1 MKKFDR
7 ILRETYRIILE
18 QDPNAPIDPNMD
30 PNAVMDPAMGAD
42 LGAAAPEPAQPE
54 GVLSAAGEV
63 ALTEL
68 IYLALYIDPKDVSDA
83 QKSQLDNLL
92 PRGADDISPDNAKE
106 IINILRGL
114 VKEENPNIAL
124 DSAEKTDTKII
135 DALPEV

>member
-1 MKKFDR
+1 
-7 ILRETYRIILE
+7 
-18 QDPNAPIDPNMD
+18 MD

-54 GVLSAAGEV
+54 GVLSPAGEV

-83 QKSQLDNLL
+83 QKSQLDKLL

-106 IINILRGL
+106 IINVLGQI
-114 VKEENPNIAL
+114 VDDKNPNIAL
-124 DSAEKTDTKII
+124 NSAEKTDTKII

>member
-7 ILRETYRIILE
+7 ILRETYRVILE

-30 PNAVMDPAMGAD
+30 PNAAMDPNMGAD
-42 LGAAAPEPAQPE
+42 LGAAAPEPEQPE
-54 GVLSAAGEV
+54 GVLSPAAEV

-83 QKSQLDNLL
+83 QKDQLENLL
-92 PRGADDISPDNAKE
+92 PRGADDISPDNTKRV
-106 IINILRGL
+106 INILRQI

-124 DSAEKTDTKII
+124 DSAEKTDAKII

>member
-30 PNAVMDPAMGAD
+30 PNAAMDPSMGAD
-42 LGAAAPEPAQPE
+42 LGAAAPEPEQPE
-54 GVLSAAGEV
+54 GVLSPAAEV

-83 QKSQLDNLL
+83 QKDQLENLV
-92 PRGADDISPDNAKE
+92 PRGADDISPDNTKSV
-106 IINILRGL
+106 INILRQII
-114 VKEENPNIAL
+114 KEENPNIAL
-124 DSAEKTDTKII
+124 DSAEKTDAKII

>member
-7 ILRETYRIILE
+7 ILRETYRVLLE
-18 QDPNAPIDPNMD
+18 QDPNAPADPAMD
-30 PNAVMDPAMGAD
+30 PNAAPGAD

-68 IYLALYIDPKDVSDA
+68 IYLALYIDPKDVSEA

-106 IINILRGL
+106 IINILREI

-124 DSAEKTDTKII
+124 DSAEKTDAKII

>member
-7 ILRETYRIILE
+7 ILRETYRVLLE
-18 QDPNAPIDPNMD
+18 QDPNAPADPAMD
-30 PNAVMDPAMGAD
+30 PNAAPGAD

-83 QKSQLDNLL
+83 QKSQLENLL

-106 IINILRGL
+106 IINILRGI

-124 DSAEKTDTKII
+124 DSAEKTDAKII

>member
-7 ILRETYRIILE
+7 ILRETYRVLLE
-18 QDPNAPIDPNMD
+18 QDPNAPADPAMD
-30 PNAVMDPAMGAD
+30 PNAAPGAD

-106 IINILRGL
+106 IINILREI

-124 DSAEKTDTKII
+124 DSAEKTDAKII

>member
-7 ILRETYRIILE
+7 ILRETYRVLLE
-18 QDPNAPIDPNMD
+18 QDPNAPADPAMD
-30 PNAVMDPAMGAD
+30 PNAAPGAD

-106 IINILRGL
+106 IINILRGI

-124 DSAEKTDTKII
+124 DSAEKTDAKII

>member
-7 ILRETYRIILE
+7 ILRETYRVLLE
-18 QDPNAPIDPNMD
+18 QDPNAPADPAMD
-30 PNAVMDPAMGAD
+30 PNAAPGAV

-106 IINILRGL
+106 IINILREI

-124 DSAEKTDTKII
+124 DSAEKTDAKII